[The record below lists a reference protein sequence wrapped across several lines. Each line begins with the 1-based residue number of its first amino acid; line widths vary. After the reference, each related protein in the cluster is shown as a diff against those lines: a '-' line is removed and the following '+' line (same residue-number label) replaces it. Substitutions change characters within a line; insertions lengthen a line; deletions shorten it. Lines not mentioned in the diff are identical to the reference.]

1 MAGSLGDLGGLLKQA
16 QKMQKQVQELQEEL
30 GTRTYEGTAGGVI
43 KVTVDGS
50 RNILSLAIEPDA
62 CTPED
67 AEMLQD
73 AIMAALKDAFAKC
86 NADAEQSMKGVTG
99 GMGLPG
105 MPGIPGM

>member
-16 QKMQKQVQELQEEL
+16 QKMQRQVQDLQEEL
-30 GTRTYEGTAGGVI
+30 GTRTYEGTAGGVA
-43 KVTVDGS
+43 KVTVNGS
-50 RNILSLAIEPDA
+50 RDILSLVIEPDA

-73 AIMAALKDAFAKC
+73 AIMVALKDAFAKC
-86 NADAEQSMKGVTG
+86 SADAEDSMKGVTG

-105 MPGIPGM
+105 MPGLPGM